1 MKKLLAVAVAM
12 SAYACV
18 AFAQGS
24 PDLDHLAR
32 LRAEGIGVG
41 TPVVPIDL
49 IFGEGIFVA
58 PVTITGQMQ
67 GETLGKAKFEVVF
80 SALGSAAAGPLVSGA
95 RTTALE
101 TAPSGFCGWGTGS
114 LNLTVDDGG
123 NGEDDKSTHERG
135 GTITADLLG
144 SSCNGVTFTT
154 TPFRELPSG
163 PVVLNVN
170 YHITGGTGRFA
181 NAEGVGHLD
190 VTITSITP
198 GSRAY
203 AHMGGNIACEFC
215 NSR

>member
-1 MKKLLAVAVAM
+1 MCPNHHETLTFIGTCHAPNGKTPGPSKEESMKKLLAVAVAM

-58 PVTITGQMQ
+58 PVTVTGQMQ

-95 RTTALE
+95 RTTAFE
-101 TAPSGFCGWGTGS
+101 TAPSGFCGWGTA
-114 LNLTVDDGG
+114 L
-123 NGEDDKSTHERG
+123 
-135 GTITADLLG
+135 
-144 SSCNGVTFTT
+144 
-154 TPFRELPSG
+154 
-163 PVVLNVN
+163 
-170 YHITGGTGRFA
+170 
-181 NAEGVGHLD
+181 
-190 VTITSITP
+190 
-198 GSRAY
+198 
-203 AHMGGNIACEFC
+203 
-215 NSR
+215 